1 MKKILYLII
10 CIELTAFFLECASTG
25 TTLVPQKPEPGKS
38 VVMGAILVE
47 NDGIDDLYQSK
58 TANIVVVLVGKSA
71 MTGTEEIQ
79 GYRLKTD
86 KNGYFILQN
95 VLPGSYVLRGIEVD
109 IGYTN
114 RFLIS
119 SRWEGNRQ
127 VYIYEDKMIDY
138 NVRNWPEEMNSKV
151 INLGINYFKLDNAGR
166 IYNDRFKSL
175 NNSLLSIKDVHY
187 TMPAPDVYFKENYP
201 GLEWFNE

>member
-1 MKKILYLII
+1 MKKLCFYFSFFILLSVIAGCSSTKSVII
-10 CIELTAFFLECASTG
+10 
-25 TTLVPQKPEPGKS
+25 PQKPETGKA
-38 VVMGAILVE
+38 VLVGAVLVE

-58 TANIVVVLVGKSA
+58 TANIMVVLVGKSV

-95 VLPGSYVLRGIEVD
+95 VPPGTYVLRGIEVD

-138 NVRNWPEEMNSKV
+138 NVRYWPEGSNSQV
-151 INLGINYFKLDNAGR
+151 IDLGINYFRLDNAGR
-166 IYNDRFKSL
+166 IYNDRFKFL
-175 NNSLLSIKDVHY
+175 KNTTPGIKDFSY
-187 TMPAPDVYFKENYP
+187 NMPAPSVYFKDNYP
-201 GLEWFNE
+201 ALEWFIE